1 MLTKPELCRSTLKY
15 FGMKKL
21 ISSSVCWQHAYLNVH
36 GILQPRARRTSDVH
50 GVFALQRSIMEINDM
65 KLCFERNGSLSTWN
79 WSDIIYREESAS
91 QQHVERIQSQAKNIL
106 SWKLIGIKQ
115 CMTPTLKQ
123 VELEWFLSLRIG
135 QFPPPISGILRRP
148 LPLSYW
154 NNLSWKLISIK
165 PMFDLNTHIF
175 HEVLKLIKG
184 EPAEFRVAR
193 QNVAKLTFLAQEQW
207 VIHGRTH
214 S

>member
-50 GVFALQRSIMEINDM
+50 GVFTLQGSITKINDM
-65 KLCFERNGSLSTWN
+65 KLCFERNGSLNTLK

-91 QQHVERIQSQAKNIL
+91 QQHVERIQSHAKNIL

-115 CMTPTLKQ
+115 CLTLTLNQ
-123 VELEWFLSLRIG
+123 VELEWLLLLHVG
-135 QFPPPISGILRRP
+135 QAPTQPPPPPRP
-148 LPLSYW
+148 PPQPPQHTLPLSCE
-154 NNLSWKLISIK
+154 
-165 PMFDLNTHIF
+165 IF
-175 HEVLKLIKG
+175 
-184 EPAEFRVAR
+184 R
-193 QNVAKLTFLAQEQW
+193 
-207 VIHGRTH
+207 HGN
-214 S
+214 